1 MAATASSRRC
11 RLGIASRSTSGT
23 TLRVRPAG
31 AGAHIVREDKDMK
44 KITSSILT
52 AAALVAAVAATSVS
66 AQAQNVRVRGA
77 IEKVDGNTVM
87 VKSRDGASLKLV
99 LKDNAAV
106 RGVVKA
112 SLADVKASSNVAI
125 TSRPRADGTLEA
137 VELRIAPAG
146 QPFNS
151 FHADWDLM
159 PNSFMTNGSLQTS
172 VSGVDGQMLTVK
184 YKVQGKPDEEKKI
197 VVTSKTI
204 IATTVPG
211 TKEDLKPGLKVFVAG
226 APKLPDGSLD
236 VAAIQVEKE
245 IPPPQ

>member
-1 MAATASSRRC
+1 MTMNKMTRRMFGASGLALMLASS
-11 RLGIASRSTSGT
+11 ASF
-23 TLRVRPAG
+23 
-31 AGAHIVREDKDMK
+31 
-44 KITSSILT
+44 
-52 AAALVAAVAATSVS
+52 
-66 AQAQNVRVRGA
+66 AQQSPPVRVRGTV
-77 IEKVDGNTVM
+77 EGVDGDMVT
-87 VKSRDGASLKLV
+87 VKSRDGAELKLK
-99 LKDNAAV
+99 LKDNV
-106 RGVVKA
+106 RIGGVVKA
-112 SLADVKASSNVAI
+112 SLTDVKADTNVAI
-125 TSRPRADGTLEA
+125 TSRPRPDGTLEA

-151 FHADWDLM
+151 FHGDWDLM

-172 VSGVDGQMLTVK
+172 VAGVDGQVLTVK

-197 VVTSKTI
+197 IVTPKTI

-211 TKEDLKPGLKVFVAG
+211 TKADLKPGLKVFVAG

>member
-1 MAATASSRRC
+1 MRITSQVFVVAALAATF
-11 RLGIASRSTSGT
+11 
-23 TLRVRPAG
+23 
-31 AGAHIVREDKDMK
+31 
-44 KITSSILT
+44 
-52 AAALVAAVAATSVS
+52 ALSAVS
-66 AQAQNVRVRGA
+66 AQAQNVRVRGT
-77 IEKVDGNTVM
+77 IEKLDGNVLM
-87 VKSRDGASLKLV
+87 VKSRDGAELKLV
-99 LKDNAAV
+99 LKDNV
-106 RGVVKA
+106 RIAGVVKA
-112 SLADVKASSNVAI
+112 SLAAVKPDSNVAI

-137 VELRIAPAG
+137 FELRIAPAG

-172 VSGVDGQMLTVK
+172 IAGVDGQVLTVK
-184 YKVQGKPDEEKKI
+184 YKVLGKPDEEKKLI
-197 VVTSKTI
+197 VTPKTI

>member
-1 MAATASSRRC
+1 MDKMTRRMFGASGLALMLASS
-11 RLGIASRSTSGT
+11 ASF
-23 TLRVRPAG
+23 
-31 AGAHIVREDKDMK
+31 
-44 KITSSILT
+44 
-52 AAALVAAVAATSVS
+52 
-66 AQAQNVRVRGA
+66 AQQSPPVRVRGT
-77 IEKVDGNTVM
+77 IEKLDGNTLL
-87 VKSRDGASLKLV
+87 VKSRDGAELKLA
-99 LKDNAAV
+99 LKDNV
-106 RGVVKA
+106 RIGGVVKA
-112 SLADVKASSNVAI
+112 SLTDVKADTNVAI
-125 TSRPRADGTLEA
+125 TSRPRPDGTLEA

-151 FHADWDLM
+151 FHGDWDLM

-172 VSGVDGQMLTVK
+172 VAGVDGQMLTVK

-197 VVTSKTI
+197 VVTPKTI

>member
-1 MAATASSRRC
+1 MRITSQVFVVATLAATF
-11 RLGIASRSTSGT
+11 
-23 TLRVRPAG
+23 
-31 AGAHIVREDKDMK
+31 
-44 KITSSILT
+44 
-52 AAALVAAVAATSVS
+52 ALSSVS
-66 AQAQNVRVRGA
+66 AQAQNVRVRGT
-77 IEKVDGNTVM
+77 IDKLDGNVLM
-87 VKSRDGASLKLV
+87 VKSRDGAELKLV
-99 LKDNAAV
+99 LKDNV
-106 RGVVKA
+106 RIAGVVKA
-112 SLADVKASSNVAI
+112 SLAAIKPDSNVAI

-137 VELRIAPAG
+137 FELRIAPAG

-151 FHADWDLM
+151 FHSEWDLM

-172 VSGVDGQMLTVK
+172 IAGVDGQVLTVK
-184 YKVQGKPDEEKKI
+184 YKIVGKPDEEKKLI
-197 VVTSKTI
+197 VTPKTI

>member
-1 MAATASSRRC
+1 MR
-11 RLGIASRSTSGT
+11 
-23 TLRVRPAG
+23 
-31 AGAHIVREDKDMK
+31 
-44 KITSSILT
+44 ITSPVV
-52 AAALVAAVAATSVS
+52 VAAMVAATFALGPVSAS
-66 AQAQNVRVRGA
+66 AQAQNVRVRGT
-77 IEKVDGNTVM
+77 IEKLDGNTLV
-87 VKSRDGASLKLV
+87 VKSRDGAELKLT
-99 LKDNAAV
+99 LKNDARIA
-106 RGVVKA
+106 GVVKA
-112 SLADVKASSNVAI
+112 SLADVKPDANVAI
-125 TSRPRADGTLEA
+125 TSRPRPDGTFEA

-151 FHADWDLM
+151 FHSDWDLM

-172 VSGVDGQMLTVK
+172 ISGVDGQVLTVK
-184 YKVQGKPDEEKKI
+184 YKVQGKADQENKI
-197 VVTSKTI
+197 VVTPKTT

>member
-1 MAATASSRRC
+1 MRMA
-11 RLGIASRSTSGT
+11 IH
-23 TLRVRPAG
+23 V
-31 AGAHIVREDKDMK
+31 V
-44 KITSSILT
+44 T
-52 AAALVAAVAATSVS
+52 AAAVTAAFAVTTVV

-77 IEKVDGNTVM
+77 IESVDGNTVM

-112 SLADVKASSNVAI
+112 SLADVKAATNVAI

-137 VELRIAPAG
+137 VELRIFPPG
-146 QPFNS
+146 PFNS
-151 FHADWDLM
+151 FHGDWDLT
-159 PNSFMTNGSLQTS
+159 PGSFMTNGSMQTS
-172 VSGVDGQMLTVK
+172 VAAVDGQVLTVE
-184 YKVQGKPDEEKKI
+184 YKIPPDKTDIKKI
-197 VVTSKTI
+197 LVTPKTI
-204 IATTVPG
+204 IATTVAG
-211 TKEDLKPGLKVFVAG
+211 SKADLKPGLKVFVAG